1 LNLSTSDLSTAT
13 STDVTTFT
21 QPGSRPCAPALIDA
35 GDPQRKKVETFIAQR
50 FLEVHGAQIT
60 VFMPQLLALFDD
72 QGDVR
77 AAVGMRDASLERL
90 FLEYYLDIPVERRI
104 ADRATSG
111 CVFPERERIVEIG
124 NLASIDR
131 LASRRLFKLLARR
144 VSADDYQWAV
154 FTGCS
159 SLHRMFA
166 TLGIET
172 VSLGRALQSRLP
184 SDQQTWGGYY
194 EDNPQVVAGR
204 VGHGRQIFDQ
214 VTFDQLTV
222 AA

>member
-1 LNLSTSDLSTAT
+1 LDLSTAT

-35 GDPQRKKVETFIAQR
+35 GHPQRKKVETFIAQR

-90 FLEYYLDIPVERRI
+90 FLEYYLDTSVEQTI
-104 ADRATSG
+104 AEKADTGGFIAA
-111 CVFPERERIVEIG
+111 RERIVEIG

-131 LASRRLFKLLARR
+131 RASRNLFKLLAHRL
-144 VSADDYQWAV
+144 SADDYQWAV

-159 SLHRMFA
+159 SLQRMFA

-172 VSLGRALQSRLP
+172 VCLGRALQSRLP
-184 SDQQTWGGYY
+184 GDQQTWGGYY
-194 EDNPQVVAGR
+194 EDNPHVVAGR

-214 VTFDQLTV
+214 VTFEQLTV

>member
-1 LNLSTSDLSTAT
+1 MNLSTAT
-13 STDVTTFT
+13 STDVTAFT
-21 QPGSRPCAPALIDA
+21 QTGSRPCAPALIDA
-35 GDPQRKKVETFIAQR
+35 GHSQRKKVETFIAQR

-60 VFMPQLLALFDD
+60 AFMPQLLVLFDD

-90 FLEYYLDIPVERRI
+90 FLEYYLDSSVEQAIADGSI
-104 ADRATSG
+104 ADRAALG
-111 CVFPERERIVEIG
+111 WGMVERERIVEIG

-131 LASRRLFKLLARR
+131 LASRSLFKLLARQL
-144 VSADDYQWAV
+144 SADDYQWAV

-184 SDQQTWGGYY
+184 ADQQTWGGYY

-204 VGHGRQIFDQ
+204 VGHGRHVFE
-214 VTFDQLTV
+214 QLTV